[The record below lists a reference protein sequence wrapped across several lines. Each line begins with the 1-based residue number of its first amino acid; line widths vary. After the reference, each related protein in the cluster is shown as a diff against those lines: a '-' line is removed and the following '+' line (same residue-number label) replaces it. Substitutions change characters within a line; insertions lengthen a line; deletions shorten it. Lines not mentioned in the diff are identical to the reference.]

1 MSDFKSIVDAVKRIE
16 TTLVEQ
22 YGAEGRGLHEK
33 LSSVESRIPQNL
45 QRSIRYLATVRNK
58 AMHEDGYEIED
69 PADYLRRAAQVNA
82 ELLASARPAAA
93 QAAVAGGA
101 GRTLFKPLVLV
112 IAALLAG
119 GAWYA
124 ADLLQ
129 ARRDAAAERAES
141 TVDEEDEAQ
150 PARPATARRQRDAGA
165 PPAAV
170 DAPEAAP
177 AGNAVAML
185 KAAVAAGRHAG
196 IGNGAL
202 RVDEVQFAIK
212 KGSWSEL
219 VPQITLKL
227 TNTSDRTV
235 SSGRAEAMLFL
246 DGRDAPSVQARDLF
260 LYMGE
265 RGLAAGEARSVQ
277 IAVERDFAWG
287 APDVLNARRHV
298 LAVRIAGTDDG
309 LRHEFGGSAPPL
321 PWKVAANVPPEAHG
335 EPQDVDMRARIAAG
349 ASVGA
354 GNAAVRLGTPSIRF
368 GAGSFGRDVEISVEI
383 ENVSQRTV
391 SWVKADALLFL
402 DGRPQP
408 AVGDREAVSFY
419 FGERGLAAG
428 ERRRV
433 QGSIDSFKEHR
444 WSVPDVLGAKS
455 RLLALRVAS
464 TDDGMRQ
471 AFGGAARP
479 FPWKVPE

>member
-1 MSDFKSIVDAVKRIE
+1 MSDFKSIVDAAKRIE

-22 YGAEGRGLHEK
+22 FGAEGRGLHEK
-33 LSSVESRIPQNL
+33 LSSVESRIPPNL
-45 QRSIRYLATVRNK
+45 QRTIRYLATVRNK

-82 ELLASARPAAA
+82 ELLVLARPAAA
-93 QAAVAGGA
+93 RAALAAGA
-101 GRTLFKPLVLV
+101 GKTPFKPLVFV
-112 IAALLAG
+112 VAALLAG

-129 ARRDAAAERAES
+129 ARRDAAAERAEA
-141 TVDEEDEAQ
+141 TVDEEDEA
-150 PARPATARRQRDAGA
+150 PS
-165 PPAAV
+165 PAAA
-170 DAPEAAP
+170 DASEAAQ
-177 AGNAVAML
+177 AGDTVAAL

-196 IGNGAL
+196 LGNGAL
-202 RVDEVQFAIK
+202 RVDGVQFAIR
-212 KGSWSEL
+212 KGTWGEL

-227 TNTSDRTV
+227 TNTSDKTV
-235 SSGRAEAMLFL
+235 ASGRADAVLFL
-246 DGRDAPSVQARDLF
+246 DGQDTPSVQAKDLF
-260 LYMGE
+260 LYLGE

-298 LAVRIAGTDDG
+298 LAVRIASTDDG
-309 LRHEFGGSAPPL
+309 LHHAFGGSAPPL
-321 PWKVAANVPPEAHG
+321 PWKAAANVPAEAHG
-335 EPQDVDMRARIAAG
+335 EPQDVDMRSRIAAG

-354 GNAAVRLGTPSIRF
+354 GNAVVRLGTPSIRF

-391 SWVKADALLFL
+391 SWVKADALLFIN
-402 DGRPQP
+402 GEAQP

-433 QGSIDSFKEHR
+433 QGTLDSFKEHR
-444 WSVPDVLGAKS
+444 WSAPDVLSAKS
-455 RLLALRVAS
+455 RLIALRVAS
-464 TDDGMRQ
+464 TDDGMHH